1 MFKLDNSN
9 LKTWNGTP
17 IENGQLEI
25 LYERMNEM
33 VHRIKP
39 DRSELDMVFEVM
51 LKLGVPLSF
60 SVEKIDVNG
69 KAGYAVGEDCLLLV
83 CLEPDLQSED
93 MELIADYVPAK
104 AVIASDSF
112 SDDTATVNAYYILRD
127 RGVDLKL
134 V

>member
-33 VHRIKP
+33 VHRIKR

-60 SVEKIDVNG
+60 PVEKIDVNG
-69 KAGYAVGEDCLLLV
+69 KRATLWARTVFCW
-83 CLEPDLQSED
+83 C
-93 MELIADYVPAK
+93 
-104 AVIASDSF
+104 ASSRTF
-112 SDDTATVNAYYILRD
+112 SRMIWS
-127 RGVDLKL
+127 
-134 V
+134 